1 MDARPGV
8 EVRREVPGDA
18 PPAPPPPAVMPP
30 ADKLPEVMPRVAPR
44 VDPKVE
50 PVVPQGPEPPVVERV
65 PSKAPAV
72 PQGTPF
78 LTRQPSP
85 SPSSPSSTV
94 VKQRQPTRPV
104 DLGTSIPL
112 VLPAPQVPPQNV
124 PTPGYCDDPR
134 FANTELCY
142 KGGVP
147 ASQGRGPMAVIEKG
161 NPEIKGASVV
171 ERVPGVLNV
180 PNLNFKGAAGPS
192 KMGFLAGQYAPSYSA
207 PARLHDSGVDEG
219 TGPNWKF
226 GSGADVRPTSSEIP
240 GGFTGASPVQQGV
253 WRGQNAPAPFAPEH
267 GYDYR
272 YASQPGQPL
281 GSNDRF
287 PPGSP
292 SPVVRVADIVPSLKG
307 AAGPSHAI
315 VGPMVGQYRPA
326 RGPSLS
332 IERSS
337 IPASQYMPGQGLL
350 PVSNYMPP
358 SPIKGVSGLAGAGA
372 GVPRSRREHNP
383 SQGPSIEMVGVPVAQ
398 YRPAG
403 LGLTYEQAITA
414 EQCAGISGTW
424 DAANRRCTPSE
435 ASDPSK
441 PGGPDHTDAILG
453 AVSTG
458 LGALGQTITRILELE
473 NQRIQGRLTAEG
485 NQAIELERI
494 RAQRDLANAQ
504 SALNDA
510 RSQGANDSALQA
522 LSAQLA
528 ALQAQ
533 AQNAGVQVGMST
545 PAKIGLAVGGVA
557 IVGGFAYLLARNA
570 GGARSNPSH
579 SSRSTRASRASRRNG
594 RAGRVGSQRG
604 RR

>member
-192 KMGFLAGQYAPSYSA
+192 
-207 PARLHDSGVDEG
+207 
-219 TGPNWKF
+219 
-226 GSGADVRPTSSEIP
+226 
-240 GGFTGASPVQQGV
+240 
-253 WRGQNAPAPFAPEH
+253 
-267 GYDYR
+267 
-272 YASQPGQPL
+272 
-281 GSNDRF
+281 
-287 PPGSP
+287 
-292 SPVVRVADIVPSLKG
+292 
-307 AAGPSHAI
+307 HAI

-372 GVPRSRREHNP
+372 GVPRSRRGHNTGHNP
-383 SQGPSIEMVGVPVAQ
+383 SQ
-398 YRPAG
+398 
-403 LGLTYEQAITA
+403 
-414 EQCAGISGTW
+414 
-424 DAANRRCTPSE
+424 DRR
-435 ASDPSK
+435 
-441 PGGPDHTDAILG
+441 
-453 AVSTG
+453 
-458 LGALGQTITRILELE
+458 
-473 NQRIQGRLTAEG
+473 
-485 NQAIELERI
+485 
-494 RAQRDLANAQ
+494 
-504 SALNDA
+504 
-510 RSQGANDSALQA
+510 
-522 LSAQLA
+522 
-528 ALQAQ
+528 
-533 AQNAGVQVGMST
+533 
-545 PAKIGLAVGGVA
+545 
-557 IVGGFAYLLARNA
+557 
-570 GGARSNPSH
+570 
-579 SSRSTRASRASRRNG
+579 
-594 RAGRVGSQRG
+594 
-604 RR
+604 